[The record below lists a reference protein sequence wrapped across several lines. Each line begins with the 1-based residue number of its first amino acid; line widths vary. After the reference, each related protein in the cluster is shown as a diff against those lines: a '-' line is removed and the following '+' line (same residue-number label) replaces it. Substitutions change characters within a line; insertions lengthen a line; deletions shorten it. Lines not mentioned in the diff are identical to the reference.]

1 MLNFPLRLAAL
12 ALAGFIA
19 AAGQSAA
26 QEDDM
31 FMPGVVGA
39 EQGMSAIDFDSA
51 RMSFFNQADANG
63 DLALSPDEMR
73 QAMAHGGSPLFEGSD
88 IDGNG
93 GISLDEYMESGNELF
108 SRLDADGDGVLSSG
122 EM

>member
-1 MLNFPLRLAAL
+1 MLKSPLRLAAL
-12 ALAGFIA
+12 VLVGFTA
-19 AAGQSAA
+19 AAGQAAA

-31 FMPGVVGA
+31 FMPGVIGA
-39 EQGMSAIDFDSA
+39 EPGMSAVDFDSA

-73 QAMAHGGSPLFEGSD
+73 EAMAQKGSPLFEGKD
-88 IDGNG
+88 IDSNG
-93 GISLDEYMESGNELF
+93 SISLDEYMESGNELF
-108 SRLDADGDGVLSSG
+108 TRLDADGDGVLISG